1 MGHRQRIPILPVLFL
16 LAFVATAPGVRA
28 DHRGDEATLQL
39 RTAAL
44 LWQKGTALHLLGAYD
59 AAIVLFRE
67 SIRARPTAEG
77 HTFLGWSLSYKGRYR
92 EAIAE
97 CKKAIPL
104 DPEYGNPY
112 NDIGVYLTELGR
124 PDEAIPWLERA
135 IRARRYCCY
144 QFAHF
149 NLGRILLAQGDV
161 DGAERAFRRALE
173 IAPDYGPARAAL
185 NVIRELAPKL

>member
-1 MGHRQRIPILPVLFL
+1 MGHRRRIPILPVLFL

-28 DHRGDEATLQL
+28 DHRGDEATL
-39 RTAAL
+39 
-44 LWQKGTALHLLGAYD
+44 LWLKGYALHQLGAYD
-59 AAIVLFRE
+59 AAIAQFRE

-104 DPEYGNPY
+104 DPEFGNPY

-124 PDEAIPWLERA
+124 PDEAVPWLKRA

-144 QFAHF
+144 TKGH
-149 NLGRILLAQGDV
+149 
-161 DGAERAFRRALE
+161 
-173 IAPDYGPARAAL
+173 
-185 NVIRELAPKL
+185 

>member
-1 MGHRQRIPILPVLFL
+1 MGHRRRIPILPVLFL

-28 DHRGDEATLQL
+28 DHRGDEATL
-39 RTAAL
+39 
-44 LWQKGTALHLLGAYD
+44 LWLKGYALHQLGAYD
-59 AAIVLFRE
+59 AAIAQFRE

-104 DPEYGNPY
+104 DPEFGNPY

-124 PDEAIPWLERA
+124 PDEAVPWLKRA

-149 NLGRILLAQGDV
+149 NLGRILLAKADV

-173 IAPDYGPARAAL
+173 FAPDYGPARAAL
-185 NVIRELAPKL
+185 KVIRELAPKL

>member
-1 MGHRQRIPILPVLFL
+1 MGHRRRITILPVLFL
-16 LAFVATAPGVRA
+16 LAFVATVPGVRA
-28 DHRGDEATLQL
+28 DHRGDEATLRD
-39 RTAAL
+39 RTAML
-44 LWQKGTALHLLGAYD
+44 LWQKGYALHLLGAYD
-59 AAIVLFRE
+59 AAIAQFRE
-67 SIRARPTAEG
+67 SIRAQPSAEG
-77 HTFLGWSLSYKGRYR
+77 HTFLGWSLSHKGRYR

-104 DPEYGNPY
+104 DPEFGNPY

-124 PDEAIPWLERA
+124 PDEAVPWLKRA

-173 IAPDYGPARAAL
+173 FAPDYGPARAAL
-185 NVIRELAPKL
+185 KVIRELAPKL